1 MSIMFQS
8 QTLDIITIGIQS
20 MIVSFKQAFVS
31 AQDERE
37 SLSPYSLSNRLQGS
51 VKVTTRVQFNV

>member
-1 MSIMFQS
+1 MFQS

-20 MIVSFKQAFVS
+20 MVVSFKQAFAS
-31 AQDERE
+31 AEDERE

-51 VKVTTRVQFNV
+51 VKVTTRV